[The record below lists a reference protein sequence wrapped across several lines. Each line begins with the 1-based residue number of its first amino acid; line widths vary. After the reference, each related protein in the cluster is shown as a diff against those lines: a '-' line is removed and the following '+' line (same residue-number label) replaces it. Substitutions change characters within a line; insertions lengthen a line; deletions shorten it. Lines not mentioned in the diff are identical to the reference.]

1 MSKILDRTDE
11 INYNTY
17 GTKMKIIKYNTARDI
32 IVDEMSADEI
42 LELAQRQGSPV
53 NIDVEEY

>member
-1 MSKILDRTDE
+1 MNIAVTIRTEIEFSELDD
-11 INYNTY
+11 INE
-17 GTKMKIIKYNTARDI
+17 ARDI